1 MLEAYS
7 ERNCYF
13 MGFVQTVWEN
23 LKSAELIERSVASIA
38 D

>member
-1 MLEAYS
+1 
-7 ERNCYF
+7 

-38 D
+38 DWHN